1 MPTIL
6 TKLPYFDQ
14 YINNNSPK
22 YLNNNFVDYSQEQ
35 YQIKNSTEP
44 IMAQKITK

>member
-1 MPTIL
+1 MLNVL

-22 YLNNNFVDYSQEQ
+22 YLNDNHVDYSQEE
-35 YQIKNSTEP
+35 YKIKNPTEP
-44 IMAQKITK
+44 IIAQKITK

>member
-14 YINNNSPK
+14 YINNN
-22 YLNNNFVDYSQEQ
+22 FVDYSREE

-44 IMAQKITK
+44 IKWPKKLQNSNGILQ

>member
-1 MPTIL
+1 MPAIL

-14 YINNNSPK
+14 Y
-22 YLNNNFVDYSQEQ
+22 LNNNFVDYYHEE
-35 YQIKNSTEP
+35 YQIKNYTEP

>member
-1 MPTIL
+1 MPAIL

-14 YINNNSPK
+14 
-22 YLNNNFVDYSQEQ
+22 YLNNNFVDYSQEE